1 MSASGGDAMPNNA
14 PAADSNMIVGL
25 VETVVSATG
34 DILSWL
40 VIGVFALI
48 ADTYRRI
55 KANEE
60 QIENLDRHIT
70 GDEDD
75 PSQPGLLSEVHET
88 RNRVDEMS
96 DKMDQHHR
104 RTDAKLDELLNND
117 E

>member
-1 MSASGGDAMPNNA
+1 MSGNASTEE
-14 PAADSNMIVGL
+14 SHMIVGL
-25 VETVVSATG
+25 VEAAVSATG

-40 VIGVFALI
+40 VIGALALI

-55 KANEE
+55 KSNEE

-104 RTDAKLDELLNND
+104 RTDAKLDELLND
-117 E
+117 DD

>member
-1 MSASGGDAMPNNA
+1 MSPNDVSEEDTRMSITAAIEATVGALGDVLAWLL
-14 PAADSNMIVGL
+14 IGL
-25 VETVVSATG
+25 
-34 DILSWL
+34 L
-40 VIGVFALI
+40 ALI

-96 DKMDQHHR
+96 EKMDQHHR
-104 RTDAKLDELLNND
+104 RTDAKLDELLGD
-117 E
+117 GD